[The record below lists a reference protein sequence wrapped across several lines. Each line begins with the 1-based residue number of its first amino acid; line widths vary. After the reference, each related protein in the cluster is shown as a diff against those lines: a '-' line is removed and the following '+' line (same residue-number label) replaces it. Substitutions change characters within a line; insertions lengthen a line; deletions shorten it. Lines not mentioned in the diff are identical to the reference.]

1 MGIFDE
7 LSVGVDDPWLG
18 VSLSAK
24 ALSMRRILPTNCGQ
38 SSSQSVN
45 QVAKP
50 LRRDFSWS

>member
-24 ALSMRRILPTNCGQ
+24 ALWMRRILPTTAVRAQ
-38 SSSQSVN
+38 
-45 QVAKP
+45 AT
-50 LRRDFSWS
+50 R